1 MGEAEWL
8 RSLMG
13 EVAGR
18 QVVGWKI
25 GGSYHAMRQPP
36 AQPSPAAPASKGHHS
51 FPHPRLHPHP
61 PILCTPSAPTPTP
74 THCTSN
80 RALDDWTDWIFW
92 HLTPAKAKPN
102 NQVCRESLSGYKYAP
117 TASVCQQVPAS
128 DSNTMPLLTKGVM
141 GEAASHTSFH

>member
-1 MGEAEWL
+1 MENWGVLSCNA
-8 RSLMG
+8 
-13 EVAGR
+13 A
-18 QVVGWKI
+18 
-25 GGSYHAMRQPP
+25 A
-36 AQPSPAAPASKGHHS
+36 PSPAQSSGASEQGPPLIPAPTPAPAPSHS
-51 FPHPRLHPHP
+51 LH
-61 PILCTPSAPTPTP
+61 TSAPTPTP

-128 DSNTMPLLTKGVM
+128 DSNTMPLLMKGVM

>member
-1 MGEAEWL
+1 
-8 RSLMG
+8 MG

-36 AQPSPAAPASKGHHS
+36 AQPSPAAPASKGHSLIPAPAPAPAPSHS
-51 FPHPRLHPHP
+51 LH
-61 PILCTPSAPTPTP
+61 TSAPTPTP

-102 NQVCRESLSGYKYAP
+102 NQ
-117 TASVCQQVPAS
+117 
-128 DSNTMPLLTKGVM
+128 
-141 GEAASHTSFH
+141 EA